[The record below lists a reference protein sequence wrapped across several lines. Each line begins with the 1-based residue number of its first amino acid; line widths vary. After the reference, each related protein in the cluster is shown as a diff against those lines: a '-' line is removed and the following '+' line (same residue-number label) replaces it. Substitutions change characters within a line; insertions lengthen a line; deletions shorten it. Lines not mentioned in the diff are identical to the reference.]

1 MSSVWGI
8 YREVRCGIDKWVPTS
23 SKKANKLESI
33 LMAWLTKAQSTYCS
47 KVISQF
53 RAMSTNHLRFAV
65 TEISTGQKSIYDDDG
80 NEAMTRGTRR
90 RSCWQ
95 RAIGLLY
102 TLKTH
107 FRPASK
113 SKKPP
118 QKQTPL
124 FNSCSSKADPT
135 LHIQAKEREASTFLP
150 TAHQ

>member
-1 MSSVWGI
+1 MTNLFVMWSNLSCGALANCSISVMWS
-8 YREVRCGIDKWVPTS
+8 CWSLLQMTNLQCMHCP
-23 SKKANKLESI
+23 
-33 LMAWLTKAQSTYCS
+33 

-53 RAMSTNHLRFAV
+53 RAMSTNHLRFSV
-65 TEISTGQKSIYDDDG
+65 TEISTRQKSIYDDDG
-80 NEAMTRGTRR
+80 NEAMTTRGTRR

-150 TAHQ
+150 TAPQ